1 MARKRR
7 PFEVFSMSFLDCMS
21 CGFGAVILFFMIINA
36 QVKESTDEDPTELM
50 AETKRLEVEILD
62 GRKNLVL
69 AKNTIETLE
78 EEKQTAEGKIAQI
91 IALIKELRE
100 ELAEYDDET
109 LAKIERIEKLQSDIK
124 SLEEEVKRLLALKAE
139 QENQGA
145 RIREFKGEGDRQ
157 YLTGLKLGGDRTLI
171 LVDRSA
177 SMLDDTIV
185 NIIRRRNMSEQDK
198 LRAVKWRQV
207 VASVDW
213 LTSQFKPGSKFQ
225 IYMFNNE
232 VKPVIKGSDGTW
244 LEADDA
250 TVLDEAIRVLRRTAP
265 ENGTNLRA
273 AYEVAAKLTPRPD
286 NIILR
291 PDNII
296 LLVDG
301 LPTMMESTTNRR
313 MVTGRDRMSMH
324 GRSIRELPS
333 GIPVNI
339 LLFPMEGDYDAAIA
353 YWTLAYGSGGSFM
366 AVSRDWP

>member
-7 PFEVFSMSFLDCMS
+7 QFEVFSMSFLDCMS

-36 QVKESTDEDPTELM
+36 QVKESTEEDPTELM
-50 AETKRLEVEILD
+50 AETKRLEVEILE
-62 GRKNLVL
+62 GRKDLVL
-69 AKNTIETLE
+69 AKNTTETLE
-78 EEKQTAEGKIAQI
+78 EEKQTAEGKIAEI

-139 QENQGA
+139 EENQGA

-185 NIIRRRNMSEQDK
+185 NIIRRRNMAEADK

-213 LTSQFKPGSKFQ
+213 LTSQVQ
-225 IYMFNNE
+225 
-232 VKPVIKGSDGTW
+232 PVIKGSGGTW

-250 TVLDEAIRVLRRTAP
+250 TKLDEAIRVLRRTPP

-273 AYEVAAKLTPRPD
+273 AYEIAAELTP
-286 NIILR
+286 R

-324 GRSIRELPS
+324 GRSVRELPS